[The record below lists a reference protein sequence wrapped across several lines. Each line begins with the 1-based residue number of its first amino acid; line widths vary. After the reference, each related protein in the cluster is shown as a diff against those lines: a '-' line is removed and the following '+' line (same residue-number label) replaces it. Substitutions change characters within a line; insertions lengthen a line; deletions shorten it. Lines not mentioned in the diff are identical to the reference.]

1 MGAMLFR
8 VLLLTVGLAAVE
20 IGLGGALVE
29 GSLSAW
35 GLVLLIGLPM
45 IVAGSAGFMVPLFE
59 GGHETVGPAMR
70 NRTVLIV
77 ALGLML
83 VLVVS
88 AAVSAHEGDDTA
100 KLEVEPSEVPAGASV
115 VLVGSALE
123 PDSERVLVLA
133 GGNLIVEFG
142 TVTTDAEGMF
152 QAELVIPGHIP
163 AGTYELR
170 AIGDETLTVP
180 LGILQDGF
188 VETSP
193 APSVVPAPAANET
206 IAPNASPAANAS
218 AAPAPT
224 VAPIDPT
231 TAVIPRERTPL
242 ELALILG
249 LVALSVAVGG
259 WLIWRAERF
268 RGPSPA

>member
-1 MGAMLFR
+1 
-8 VLLLTVGLAAVE
+8 
-20 IGLGGALVE
+20 
-29 GSLSAW
+29 
-35 GLVLLIGLPM
+35 
-45 IVAGSAGFMVPLFE
+45 
-59 GGHETVGPAMR
+59 MR
-70 NRTVLIV
+70 NRSALTI
-77 ALGLML
+77 ALGLTL
-83 VLVVS
+83 VLAVP

-115 VLVGSALE
+115 ILVGSGLE
-123 PDSERVLVLA
+123 PDGERVLILA

-152 QAELVIPGHIP
+152 QAELVIPGHLP

-180 LGILQDGF
+180 LGILQDAV

-193 APSVVPAPAANET
+193 GPAVAPVPVPNVT
-206 IAPNASPAANAS
+206 TAPNTSPAADAS

-224 VAPIDPT
+224 VAPVDPT
-231 TAVIPRERTPL
+231 TTVIPRERTPL
-242 ELALILG
+242 DVALILG
-249 LVALSVAVGG
+249 LVALAVAVGG
-259 WLIWRAERF
+259 WLIWRAERL